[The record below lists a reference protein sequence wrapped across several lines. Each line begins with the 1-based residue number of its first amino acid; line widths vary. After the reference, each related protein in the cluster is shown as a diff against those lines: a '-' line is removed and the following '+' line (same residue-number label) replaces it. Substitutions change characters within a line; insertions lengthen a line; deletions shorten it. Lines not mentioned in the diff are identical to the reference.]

1 MFNPAKPKAVER
13 TLVLL
18 ISIMASVVLSFVLW
32 SPQLAY
38 ADGADDSGGQGYVA
52 SGGAGAD
59 EGNDNGTGNDVGNGN
74 DNGVG
79 NDVGN
84 DNGTDNGNDNSSDTG
99 NDNGS
104 GTGNDNGN
112 DNGSGTGNDNGNDNG
127 SGTGNDNGNG
137 SGAGNG
143 NGNGSGTGNGSGN
156 GSGDGSGTG
165 STTPAAN
172 AATTQVPSGSCYIEE
187 YGDGVLYNNSNT
199 DNAIQLAVNAA
210 LEKAN
215 NKARYQKGSIT
226 IVVKDGTYEGT
237 VLIEPKVVKKNEDG
251 TTSSNAFQ
259 PAVGVKNFTII
270 IRAAG
275 VLNATGDALAQ
286 GDVGA
291 NVTASF
297 TIKEL
302 ATEISGL
309 FFSGGAKNDIDAKL
323 TFAADSSTKINVT
336 DARSF
341 TFNGTSGNDGAAITL
356 TDVGISKINLG
367 AGDDTVTVTYA
378 QSKSEN
384 AIGHE
389 GALTGGAGDDT
400 INIVIQTT
408 KGSGSE
414 FEIFGGDGNDAISA
428 KAGKGSDPV
437 QCSVK
442 IAGGAGDDVITLDT
456 SLQGV
461 ANNTDDFKVDGGE
474 GADRVHLTGSIYSDK
489 DKNEYGISGNENR
502 LELEPAKPTKDENTN
517 ALIHNALV
525 LNFAN
530 IEAYTDDLKGK
541 KTQKV
546 ELGKNGNASGTI
558 VYNKAL
564 ESFTDYE
571 VSTSGN
577 RVVAIVVTDNSNPF
591 LSSLRLEVEDI
602 YYIYAPQLN
611 VIDEETKIHVGRY
624 FYDESN
630 VPDAYA
636 DMEDGVD
643 KANAAEATTQTSAL
657 KKAADAGVPAAKR
670 QALGIYAKNVILR
683 GFDDDTNFV
692 IPIPVSAVAEGQD
705 DLNLDLSCFNFV
717 CNGNVTIDEEAVIDA
732 SEFVSLEAKSE
743 QVHGMLPIPQINF
756 VTVKVGNAGIDVN
769 GTIKAGAGIA
779 MITNGTIN
787 ITCDASAIPLSVAVT
802 TAVMD
807 NHITLSGA
815 IIQTAGSLIAR
826 AMTSIYEYAA
836 STTGLVPASLAINVA
851 VSYTDIEIKDST
863 INVGGMVAAQATS
876 SLTQSGQSS
885 LPKKGTSN
893 YESGGFFAINVA
905 VHEAN
910 AIISGDTDITAGG
923 DVRAKAVAMEKSTA
937 KAVSGKPQASTTV
950 DANTKIKN
958 FTVAEITK
966 LAPAIIE
973 AVKGSMKKTDANG
986 NKIEGGFNT
995 AKDSVNKE
1003 ESGEGSGGSGE
1014 GSGSGSNENSN
1025 KSVNKVFDTATSS
1038 SKGSDSNENSSSG
1051 SGEGSGTGSGT
1062 GEGSGTGTG
1071 DNPTGEATTEATGST
1086 VHAVGSAAIT
1096 VIINSA
1102 DAHIDTTGTIRSG
1115 ANVVLDSSATTI
1127 AVTLA
1132 DATTLTKT
1140 SSATE
1145 KKNPTTVDQAQ
1156 LTTTVD
1162 KADID
1167 KLNDRNYL
1175 SIEIDGGEYT
1185 PKKTTVEILPEGD
1198 WHFVNSGGTVSR
1210 GNDASWILSGGTTT
1224 IDGVTVDMTSMSGG
1238 SITWKGGSGD
1248 VIRIMN
1254 AGKTTTSDGKTT
1266 TDYTGGTVTITGGT
1280 MVLEEGRIKLIN
1292 ATVTLD
1298 GGTIYLKNNY
1308 GTTVVNEEGNPEHAV
1323 TGTFTIQKVVGG
1335 DLKITGFSGRVERY
1349 GGDKYDNAG
1358 TFRSITVACDNVGQ
1372 ISRDSGEESTTGTA
1386 EITKPGGQVKTTEMG
1401 HPINIDKDLM
1411 VDVTAGANFDSG
1423 KFEMTET
1430 KDTAGND
1437 VKTTFLAATTGE
1449 GGEAEAGSTITL
1461 TGNLINLSSE
1471 DPITIIE
1478 AATYHVM
1485 NGVKSTGANGQD
1497 FESYQSAE
1505 GKKMSVYIDGTFSFR
1520 FNGSYIGA
1528 LAFDNVKFERKG
1540 EFQTGSFVL
1549 KNAETNFQKVLFN
1562 VKNGRIL
1569 VDGDDVKL
1577 ERNGDKVIVT
1587 GGKITIVLG
1596 ELSLSC
1602 DGEGSKISIRRGQIE
1617 QVSRPAKQETTALGA
1632 ALSVVVID
1640 HDSKAYVSDR
1650 STVNAAGLKINA
1662 STPLASSDAQ
1672 AHAGFSNADNSIA
1685 GAIAIQVNG
1694 IDTRAYVEDGAN
1706 VTLSG
1711 GPLSV
1716 TASAKTNT
1724 KTVADCSSK
1733 AKAGGDGVGV
1743 GAGLAIDVTG
1753 IDTIA
1758 RIPDGVLVVATTAPT
1773 TEPTLESINIAA
1785 SQSGTQTVTGKAGSA
1800 GGTSVTPALSLGV
1813 TSSTVEAY
1821 LGSGNPIT
1829 VMGNAAIKADNS
1841 MVRTYTG
1848 DAQAA
1853 GSGVGFGGVFGI
1865 IVANDRTTS
1874 RLNRSIKSKN
1884 LSVTA
1889 KGVQQTTNTA
1899 KAGAVGSGGSKSN
1912 QSGASS
1918 SSSSGGGSSGDSSS
1932 GDSSEGDSS
1941 KSESDS
1947 DAQADKA
1954 IAAGSSLGQLTGST
1968 GLAGNSITEKTSNRQ
1983 TAQTSE
1989 GSVSIAAAFGLTIAF
2004 NEVIAEICNGLAIET
2019 VENLQ
2024 VIAYSDTDSKVFA
2037 NASATKS
2044 AIGIGA
2050 AVALNI
2056 VEHDTTALI
2065 GDTTVKAGGDATV
2078 LAAQIDGAK
2087 AASAMDVDITEKLKS
2102 YVNDMIEKVE
2112 NVASMFEN
2120 GQAVSIDGLSGILK
2134 VFYNQITSKINDKWE
2149 NRGDLVEA
2157 QKEPVARAVLSQ
2169 VFSMLGTRLGIPN
2182 PLPAP
2187 DLEAEMQKIATDI
2200 ANDVFGDLFSF
2211 NTLWNLL
2218 PDFVT
2223 DLFPGGV
2230 VNTNKAVNQIYD
2242 FLRSIFDT
2250 GTVSASTF
2258 TTWSVAG
2265 AGASDVGV
2273 AGNVSI
2279 AVVNGDTTAKVKD
2292 HTGTVR
2298 DDDIQVGGI
2307 MTVAAQSAETFD
2319 TVATAAVTDDG
2330 SVPDKNADA
2339 AGKADSQTTTTK
2351 NVNGETTTTTSS
2363 SSSTSTPSTTPSNA
2377 DGKKSVGVGAS
2388 FAMVYTDLNTI
2399 ATIGTKRTIKTGG
2412 FDLHASANNKVE
2424 TFSVAGTDPLE
2435 EKDAEPKDIAIDASV
2450 ALNIVDATVKAIFEQ
2465 GSTITSTG
2473 ANVMKG
2479 EGEDAHLVF
2488 TVDPV
2493 SVNGDSYG
2501 VAVYT
2506 KTKGTT
2512 LAKASG
2518 FACGDSTAVGA
2529 AVAVNIPMSDTV
2541 ANFKGSGKAA
2551 GKVLVDATLHTED
2564 EAVGTATAMGADL
2577 QRYFKKF
2584 NDKVTSFET
2593 WLSGISDGT
2602 TKFSDP
2608 NKKPGDNKT
2617 NDKINEKLDANASK
2631 TPVKTDNNNNNASSG
2646 SGSGSSSSSGGNA
2659 NDNEKPK
2666 ADPGA
2671 SLSSNVTKTQDVKT
2685 QEKAP
2690 TTEGTNAVADNTP
2703 KTENPETVATGDQ
2716 GSKSV
2721 QVAAAI
2727 AVNITKHMASAL
2739 LDGLFIAGGFNVLAT
2754 NNANYRSYAT
2764 GAAATGGPSTATIGA
2779 AVAVGVNNNKTH
2791 ATINGTAKA
2800 LDATAAD
2807 SNWKDQA
2814 KTAGD
2819 VNVKATYTQNMDG
2832 LYAGL
2837 LGAQTIAGSASGA
2850 GSTATVA
2857 GAISVLVS
2865 NSETLATITENSM
2878 VTGGDITVKAYD
2890 KSKLALR
2897 AGALSASG
2905 GSTVGVGAS
2914 FALIYGNNI
2923 VRAIVGDGV
2932 TILGDDLTVNSEKAI
2947 VTFSDY
2953 AIGKDWSYLLEL
2965 KPAVKKGAEPN
2976 ESITQAHDQAIITVQ
2991 PVTTGNTTKYNVD
3004 INIDTDTIL
3013 GAIDLLNF
3021 LSSTNYYAESIAGAV
3036 SKPGGGSEVSVAG
3049 SFAFVFANNTIEA
3062 LVGDGCTINLAG
3074 DADIQ
3079 AACGTNTRMIAGSF
3093 SVSDAAVGAGA
3104 SVAVYVDEGT
3114 TTGAIGT
3121 ASGVGNP
3128 TKITADGGVSV
3139 AAHGSQPDPTWGAVY
3154 DELGNLVSVPSVD
3167 EVPYESSNVLVIAV
3181 APAVT
3186 TKGNVGVGA
3195 VVPVIIT
3202 DNAYEAKVADKVEII
3217 AAGDVIVYAQDDA
3230 KLLPIS
3236 FSVGYA
3242 NDVAVGATVQVL
3254 VEKTKT
3260 VASIGKNAV
3269 VVSNNGSVRVAANS
3283 EEFLVTVLAAASVA
3297 PNSTAVAGVINVI
3310 ISRSDTEALVGE
3322 NAVITAAK
3330 DVSVSA
3336 ESETFM
3342 VSVSASAS
3350 VSGSAAVGAVVNVF
3364 VFDRD
3369 VLAQVGKGAKIT
3381 AKNGDVIVL
3390 AKAKDYSVIVAV
3402 GGAGSG
3408 DAAVAGTI
3416 PVIVS
3421 TNRVAAI
3428 IGTFENKGTD
3438 SEKLVANGKNAA
3450 DKGFIKAVKGSVG
3463 IIADYDTKM
3472 YVAAGAI
3479 SASGTAAVGATVLT
3493 TVVDNDVLA
3502 LVGHDAIV
3510 TAGGGGGGISA
3521 PNRTDRRKGITVS
3534 ATANETYL
3542 ALAVSGAAGGS
3553 AAVAGVVNTGVYS
3566 NRVHAI
3572 IYGGGRID
3580 ANSDDA
3586 EGDLS
3591 TFASSDSNIYMIA
3604 GSLDGAGTVGVG
3616 ATVIVLTYDK
3626 DIVASVN
3633 ADETGVVNARNVEV
3647 KAGDV
3652 QKDNK
3657 GNITKPADRLYL
3669 FSVSI
3674 SGAGTTAVGA
3684 GATVL
3689 YFDNTV
3695 LAELGGTVNASG
3707 TVTVN
3712 AENDSH
3718 LINAAGAVAGSGTA
3732 SVTGVVAVTYF
3743 RTSTIARIIAG
3754 STVNAGGAASV
3765 TAISHE
3771 RIDSDVVGITGSGS
3785 AAISGTIAVVVTG
3798 VTVKA
3803 YVGTEETA
3811 SATTTTVNAASLT
3824 VTADDDYVLLGIAG
3838 TAAVSGGAGI
3848 GITAIVSVSNN
3859 TIEAY
3864 LGKNTNV
3871 TCSGDVTVKATG
3883 LRDVQMYLATV
3894 AGGTAGVGVTV
3905 LVSVV
3910 GGGLDQDSADA
3921 INKEDSILICGKE
3934 EGKKYDGVRHKH
3946 TSDCYSTGKYHYF
3959 RADEFWGGVSTS
3971 LFGDSDNDDNIG
3983 SDTPAGSAISSKLE
3997 STDFGSLFQGDGTS
4011 NTAPASNSTFQPNV
4025 EYVPT
4030 VSISANPKKD
4040 NLYELVDGEYV
4051 FTDDI
4056 IASSSK
4062 TYYMACP
4069 TEDSVVKVEKPS
4081 DLEIQNYFE
4090 KTDGHFVLTKDKK
4103 VKSNKTYYMLN
4114 SSMGNGISAAN
4125 NVGKTAEATT
4135 ATTAD
4140 VPVITGEDAARA
4152 FVATGSTVTAHDI
4165 TVNAKSS
4172 LLLDLMAFTASGGTV
4187 AVSTTVAVG
4196 ITHANAVAYTESGS
4210 TLTATGDVEVT
4221 SWTGSTT
4228 VNAPA
4233 GSDEAKRNA
4242 AFEDQ
4247 VDKGSDQDDLGNI
4260 ENVFSGRSVRV
4271 VGAAGAAGMVGVSPC
4286 VAVLIL
4292 DSNSYAYIA
4301 GNVTKAAN
4309 VTVEAETHFPVAAT
4323 ATFGLAAGAV
4333 AVSASAAV
4341 IMSNGIVYSGIVG
4354 AATVQHVSGKVSV
4367 LSDTTFDAT
4376 TFAASLAA
4384 GAIAVN
4390 GAVAVSVDHMTIN
4403 TFVGQATTL
4412 NDIGEL
4418 VVKASTGDTGIT
4430 SHATIIG
4437 GSAGAI
4443 AVKVGVAVATI
4454 RPTILTYVGT
4464 TPLVDG
4470 RVKSATAGAAG
4481 TNVQSE
4487 VKKLTITNDIKTK
4500 GQALTLGITA
4510 GAISVGTNVLVVSN
4524 DTCARAGIFS
4534 KNIKV
4539 AGGTTIDANFS
4550 ATADTKLLA
4559 IDAGGIA
4566 VGVNVFISN
4575 LTADNRAVVDTTGS
4589 TVETGSLSVYAGR
4602 KTNPNTTVANAD
4614 GLASVNAVIAIS
4626 VNVAKANNATV
4637 NNAEV
4642 IGTGKLDVKR
4652 GTLNVEANGRAT
4664 ADAQMKSGVVEVSGV
4679 KIVSNVVYADLD
4691 AVQEA
4696 RLENAAITTGGGS
4709 VNIVSNFNLETGS
4722 GSNTVQYGATAF
4734 VGPNGANC
4742 DKDGKPVNSK
4752 GKSVSVE
4759 LVGVK
4764 VSVAR
4769 ANMNATVRAI
4779 ADGVTLNTAPDT
4791 GARGAVNVKVDAR
4804 SHATA
4809 DAILPTVSIA
4819 LVNVGVLDIRSEAL
4833 GTFEAI
4839 LGVFGENKVG
4849 VTNVTCDYKSD
4860 SYAGNGP
4867 VGGLS
4872 ASIIDVSVNA
4882 ARSKTGTIAN
4892 AGLTGTG
4899 TLDVAG
4905 TINVKTTGDSVAKV
4919 EGRTYNVSIS
4929 GIKVLTN
4936 DVEANQS
4943 VEQSAYSTF
4952 AGKLEAPQSALSI
4965 SSLLGTASNPIAAD
4979 ATVGSSAGASI
4990 SLYADITVNKAKT
5003 NSTSTNKAYI
5013 EGAGRESTEYN
5024 VGTASISATTYSKSS
5039 ATAKTCLAI
5048 SLYATIGDLDAR
5060 ANSSD
5065 SVTASVS
5072 NLALDSASDVNVTG
5086 YGKSDVYATA
5096 VTKGSVG
5103 GTSVEEIA
5111 AHTQMG
5117 SDKHKQ
5123 SVKAKIGENTD
5134 INAKRNVKVEAK
5146 NFGMTEGAIDGG
5158 KSVGITS
5165 EVDLEFSSNA
5175 NFDTNATVGEN
5186 ATVNAD
5192 GNISILAESK
5202 PEAASDASASSISL
5216 TVSTDKTH
5224 SEATTVMNVGTSIG
5238 SGAKLAAKGAV
5249 IIIARG
5255 NVRQETIS
5263 DADAKGIFGGDGA
5276 IEAYSNLDRTVTT
5289 TIGDGATIAANH
5301 GNVDVKAVAGDE
5313 DHITNESYVESGAF
5327 VGISAVMTHANIN
5340 STATTTVG
5348 KGVTIEDTFGYVNII
5363 SDSSMRYFYN
5373 TASCDARG
5381 VGAHPDAETDTFV
5394 TIKSN
5399 VNVGASGDKTFI
5411 TGRYVTIDSLNST
5424 MKVIDRTYAYGAAAG
5439 AKVRAYTDLLA
5450 HVDNKTAVNNAVIR
5464 GYDSVAVRSTS
5475 APKIDN
5481 VGRKSDGKNV
5491 YATSYTAIYAAGKAN
5506 SYAYMN
5512 KDVATFTTLVE
5523 MGGTTILGADIDVVS
5538 SNNLKYG
5545 PDPDGYKSSHLAS
5558 LSKHSS
5564 TPIAKNVTATVTLNA
5579 GNAYYVGDAAAGI
5592 VIDIDGTESKPQVSA
5607 VGLRGETPIWSIVDN
5622 TVHIGKISNP
5632 LKGTIDVSSE
5642 LKGKKTK
5649 VGVDARNVYDQNM
5662 IPYVL
5667 ILNHTSLDVS
5677 LGAITVE
5684 NANYLSPSVNGASVK
5699 NTNKTSVKGGIDEH
5713 GATTNDPV
5721 RPEVVVIN
5729 YGTGNVTTT
5738 GLIANQTGTV
5748 SFTWT
5753 DADNNGS
5760 LFAGSDP
5767 VTTMNMVHSVAPIWA
5782 NRFVVDGAK
5791 DIGTESVR
5799 MELYATWVG
5808 NDKPTTSV
5816 KATGDVWFGITDVI
5830 IVVGEAPSNGTARD
5844 SAVEVSNIEGKNTDL
5859 VVNVA
5864 MTIYRSADSPIISM
5878 PTPGTLE
5885 YTSDKIANL
5894 ASDTCINAD
5903 ALDAYLVGE
5912 TESEKTFL
5920 LPNGTVIHTDLD
5932 GVVTRIIEGGIDVTF
5947 DDYVITATV
5956 DGDLIAT
5963 LGKGVAIN
5971 LSTGVITIDE
5981 DASLDMLLSS
5991 LDGNWL
5997 KAIVEKDG
6005 TEIVVYDSS
6014 KPVTIT
6020 DGESGNPMTV
6030 PKAISLKAVKLTE
6043 LNGITYY
6050 QLTGSGASLDFASY
6064 TIDAA
6069 FGNSNSNSITAVLA
6083 TGSTDKLLQWITSWD
6098 QSDKDSKLP
6107 VWQIVGIV
6115 NKLLTDE
6122 DFYGTV
6128 SEEDIDTDDDLVSWL
6143 PSWSNFNDWLIG
6155 KLKNPD
6161 YATVVAELDALA
6173 GEGENAL
6180 STKLADANFKDGL
6193 VWQWILDHAESEPE
6207 SAGSED
6213 GQSGEA
6219 LSGEAQGGE
6228 VLNGEAQ
6235 GGVSRIAKTPEYFL
6249 EALFTIEDYKTVIA
6263 QIGTPGS
6270 AISGEGSQYISDE
6283 ERQQVIDQILASTI
6297 LGEWLF
6303 DKLSEDTYA
6312 DVLAQLDDAYGDVIS
6327 NYLKADMTQDDCVK
6341 LVNWILA
6348 NGKFDD
6354 DGLKNLVLALVVK
6367 SDYDEKSEL
6376 VECLPAWSGFGEW
6389 LLAKLNGAE
6398 PDVLD
6403 EIDALADDA
6412 SDKLSAKLADE
6423 GFTGDQAWQW
6433 IQDHVRREHSADYYL
6448 ALLVTDEDYAYGK
6461 DAKADKLLSNGVT
6474 TTFVEWLAERL
6485 LLEGNEELL
6494 ANADDDYVYDAS
6506 ELLAHGTADELANWF
6521 EQNVP
6526 DIKKISIVSA
6536 LLDKKDLTFIIYPKI
6551 GIAADGTS
6559 ITDFTILSEWLY
6571 ERLTSG
6577 LPAASEVID
6586 ELKGLTNA
6594 EFTGCVYLLSYDKNS
6609 KTVGAWQVA
6618 EAAKTSTGVA
6628 KDYLDINWGGDLKV
6642 SLNDGLVFSEIWGG
6656 DKFIGF
6662 LLKQGPSEP
6671 KDENGYDR
6679 FGMNVD
6685 AVKGILATP
6694 DSIEVDD
6701 FLGTGT
6707 TVYLTPTYARNGVR
6721 ITNTSIKENV
6731 ITGISEFKMMATATI
6746 GTLDLSTLWTL
6757 TAISKTA
6764 EGYYYIDWAK
6774 AQQSDEYKY
6783 SADVRSFYEKLR
6795 NVIWTQS
6802 VESTFTSMTVKG
6814 MCGNKDPKTY
6824 THEYSNDYVTSADL
6838 YDDED
6843 CLRFAYLVGKK
6854 KDKPSLFRYVIL
6866 HPYEHWV
6873 KLSYIN
6879 LMPADVILEQ
6889 NYNYTEVAA
6898 NAEFDPSVT
6907 GVQTCA
6913 LPILRDP
6920 ASVRALG
6927 EAELHQPHACRCHSR
6942 AELQLH

>member
-1 MFNPAKPKAVER
+1 
-13 TLVLL
+13 
-18 ISIMASVVLSFVLW
+18 
-32 SPQLAY
+32 
-38 ADGADDSGGQGYVA
+38 
-52 SGGAGAD
+52 
-59 EGNDNGTGNDVGNGN
+59 
-74 DNGVG
+74 
-79 NDVGN
+79 
-84 DNGTDNGNDNSSDTG
+84 
-99 NDNGS
+99 
-104 GTGNDNGN
+104 
-112 DNGSGTGNDNGNDNG
+112 
-127 SGTGNDNGNG
+127 
-137 SGAGNG
+137 
-143 NGNGSGTGNGSGN
+143 
-156 GSGDGSGTG
+156 
-165 STTPAAN
+165 
-172 AATTQVPSGSCYIEE
+172 
-187 YGDGVLYNNSNT
+187 
-199 DNAIQLAVNAA
+199 
-210 LEKAN
+210 
-215 NKARYQKGSIT
+215 
-226 IVVKDGTYEGT
+226 
-237 VLIEPKVVKKNEDG
+237 
-251 TTSSNAFQ
+251 
-259 PAVGVKNFTII
+259 
-270 IRAAG
+270 
-275 VLNATGDALAQ
+275 
-286 GDVGA
+286 
-291 NVTASF
+291 
-297 TIKEL
+297 
-302 ATEISGL
+302 
-309 FFSGGAKNDIDAKL
+309 
-323 TFAADSSTKINVT
+323 
-336 DARSF
+336 
-341 TFNGTSGNDGAAITL
+341 
-356 TDVGISKINLG
+356 
-367 AGDDTVTVTYA
+367 
-378 QSKSEN
+378 
-384 AIGHE
+384 
-389 GALTGGAGDDT
+389 
-400 INIVIQTT
+400 
-408 KGSGSE
+408 
-414 FEIFGGDGNDAISA
+414 
-428 KAGKGSDPV
+428 
-437 QCSVK
+437 
-442 IAGGAGDDVITLDT
+442 
-456 SLQGV
+456 
-461 ANNTDDFKVDGGE
+461 
-474 GADRVHLTGSIYSDK
+474 
-489 DKNEYGISGNENR
+489 
-502 LELEPAKPTKDENTN
+502 
-517 ALIHNALV
+517 
-525 LNFAN
+525 
-530 IEAYTDDLKGK
+530 
-541 KTQKV
+541 
-546 ELGKNGNASGTI
+546 
-558 VYNKAL
+558 
-564 ESFTDYE
+564 
-571 VSTSGN
+571 
-577 RVVAIVVTDNSNPF
+577 
-591 LSSLRLEVEDI
+591 
-602 YYIYAPQLN
+602 
-611 VIDEETKIHVGRY
+611 
-624 FYDESN
+624 
-630 VPDAYA
+630 
-636 DMEDGVD
+636 
-643 KANAAEATTQTSAL
+643 
-657 KKAADAGVPAAKR
+657 
-670 QALGIYAKNVILR
+670 
-683 GFDDDTNFV
+683 
-692 IPIPVSAVAEGQD
+692 
-705 DLNLDLSCFNFV
+705 
-717 CNGNVTIDEEAVIDA
+717 
-732 SEFVSLEAKSE
+732 
-743 QVHGMLPIPQINF
+743 
-756 VTVKVGNAGIDVN
+756 
-769 GTIKAGAGIA
+769 
-779 MITNGTIN
+779 
-787 ITCDASAIPLSVAVT
+787 
-802 TAVMD
+802 
-807 NHITLSGA
+807 
-815 IIQTAGSLIAR
+815 
-826 AMTSIYEYAA
+826 
-836 STTGLVPASLAINVA
+836 
-851 VSYTDIEIKDST
+851 
-863 INVGGMVAAQATS
+863 
-876 SLTQSGQSS
+876 
-885 LPKKGTSN
+885 
-893 YESGGFFAINVA
+893 
-905 VHEAN
+905 
-910 AIISGDTDITAGG
+910 
-923 DVRAKAVAMEKSTA
+923 
-937 KAVSGKPQASTTV
+937 
-950 DANTKIKN
+950 
-958 FTVAEITK
+958 
-966 LAPAIIE
+966 
-973 AVKGSMKKTDANG
+973 
-986 NKIEGGFNT
+986 
-995 AKDSVNKE
+995 
-1003 ESGEGSGGSGE
+1003 
-1014 GSGSGSNENSN
+1014 
-1025 KSVNKVFDTATSS
+1025 
-1038 SKGSDSNENSSSG
+1038 
-1051 SGEGSGTGSGT
+1051 
-1062 GEGSGTGTG
+1062 
-1071 DNPTGEATTEATGST
+1071 
-1086 VHAVGSAAIT
+1086 
-1096 VIINSA
+1096 
-1102 DAHIDTTGTIRSG
+1102 
-1115 ANVVLDSSATTI
+1115 
-1127 AVTLA
+1127 
-1132 DATTLTKT
+1132 
-1140 SSATE
+1140 
-1145 KKNPTTVDQAQ
+1145 
-1156 LTTTVD
+1156 
-1162 KADID
+1162 
-1167 KLNDRNYL
+1167 
-1175 SIEIDGGEYT
+1175 
-1185 PKKTTVEILPEGD
+1185 
-1198 WHFVNSGGTVSR
+1198 
-1210 GNDASWILSGGTTT
+1210 
-1224 IDGVTVDMTSMSGG
+1224 
-1238 SITWKGGSGD
+1238 
-1248 VIRIMN
+1248 
-1254 AGKTTTSDGKTT
+1254 
-1266 TDYTGGTVTITGGT
+1266 
-1280 MVLEEGRIKLIN
+1280 
-1292 ATVTLD
+1292 
-1298 GGTIYLKNNY
+1298 
-1308 GTTVVNEEGNPEHAV
+1308 
-1323 TGTFTIQKVVGG
+1323 
-1335 DLKITGFSGRVERY
+1335 
-1349 GGDKYDNAG
+1349 
-1358 TFRSITVACDNVGQ
+1358 
-1372 ISRDSGEESTTGTA
+1372 
-1386 EITKPGGQVKTTEMG
+1386 
-1401 HPINIDKDLM
+1401 
-1411 VDVTAGANFDSG
+1411 
-1423 KFEMTET
+1423 
-1430 KDTAGND
+1430 
-1437 VKTTFLAATTGE
+1437 
-1449 GGEAEAGSTITL
+1449 
-1461 TGNLINLSSE
+1461 
-1471 DPITIIE
+1471 
-1478 AATYHVM
+1478 
-1485 NGVKSTGANGQD
+1485 
-1497 FESYQSAE
+1497 
-1505 GKKMSVYIDGTFSFR
+1505 
-1520 FNGSYIGA
+1520 
-1528 LAFDNVKFERKG
+1528 
-1540 EFQTGSFVL
+1540 
-1549 KNAETNFQKVLFN
+1549 
-1562 VKNGRIL
+1562 
-1569 VDGDDVKL
+1569 
-1577 ERNGDKVIVT
+1577 
-1587 GGKITIVLG
+1587 
-1596 ELSLSC
+1596 
-1602 DGEGSKISIRRGQIE
+1602 
-1617 QVSRPAKQETTALGA
+1617 
-1632 ALSVVVID
+1632 
-1640 HDSKAYVSDR
+1640 
-1650 STVNAAGLKINA
+1650 
-1662 STPLASSDAQ
+1662 
-1672 AHAGFSNADNSIA
+1672 
-1685 GAIAIQVNG
+1685 
-1694 IDTRAYVEDGAN
+1694 
-1706 VTLSG
+1706 
-1711 GPLSV
+1711 
-1716 TASAKTNT
+1716 
-1724 KTVADCSSK
+1724 
-1733 AKAGGDGVGV
+1733 
-1743 GAGLAIDVTG
+1743 
-1753 IDTIA
+1753 
-1758 RIPDGVLVVATTAPT
+1758 
-1773 TEPTLESINIAA
+1773 
-1785 SQSGTQTVTGKAGSA
+1785 
-1800 GGTSVTPALSLGV
+1800 
-1813 TSSTVEAY
+1813 
-1821 LGSGNPIT
+1821 
-1829 VMGNAAIKADNS
+1829 
-1841 MVRTYTG
+1841 
-1848 DAQAA
+1848 
-1853 GSGVGFGGVFGI
+1853 
-1865 IVANDRTTS
+1865 
-1874 RLNRSIKSKN
+1874 
-1884 LSVTA
+1884 
-1889 KGVQQTTNTA
+1889 
-1899 KAGAVGSGGSKSN
+1899 
-1912 QSGASS
+1912 
-1918 SSSSGGGSSGDSSS
+1918 
-1932 GDSSEGDSS
+1932 
-1941 KSESDS
+1941 
-1947 DAQADKA
+1947 
-1954 IAAGSSLGQLTGST
+1954 
-1968 GLAGNSITEKTSNRQ
+1968 
-1983 TAQTSE
+1983 
-1989 GSVSIAAAFGLTIAF
+1989 
-2004 NEVIAEICNGLAIET
+2004 
-2019 VENLQ
+2019 
-2024 VIAYSDTDSKVFA
+2024 
-2037 NASATKS
+2037 
-2044 AIGIGA
+2044 
-2050 AVALNI
+2050 
-2056 VEHDTTALI
+2056 
-2065 GDTTVKAGGDATV
+2065 
-2078 LAAQIDGAK
+2078 
-2087 AASAMDVDITEKLKS
+2087 
-2102 YVNDMIEKVE
+2102 
-2112 NVASMFEN
+2112 
-2120 GQAVSIDGLSGILK
+2120 
-2134 VFYNQITSKINDKWE
+2134 
-2149 NRGDLVEA
+2149 
-2157 QKEPVARAVLSQ
+2157 
-2169 VFSMLGTRLGIPN
+2169 
-2182 PLPAP
+2182 
-2187 DLEAEMQKIATDI
+2187 
-2200 ANDVFGDLFSF
+2200 
-2211 NTLWNLL
+2211 
-2218 PDFVT
+2218 
-2223 DLFPGGV
+2223 
-2230 VNTNKAVNQIYD
+2230 
-2242 FLRSIFDT
+2242 
-2250 GTVSASTF
+2250 
-2258 TTWSVAG
+2258 
-2265 AGASDVGV
+2265 
-2273 AGNVSI
+2273 
-2279 AVVNGDTTAKVKD
+2279 
-2292 HTGTVR
+2292 
-2298 DDDIQVGGI
+2298 
-2307 MTVAAQSAETFD
+2307 
-2319 TVATAAVTDDG
+2319 
-2330 SVPDKNADA
+2330 
-2339 AGKADSQTTTTK
+2339 
-2351 NVNGETTTTTSS
+2351 
-2363 SSSTSTPSTTPSNA
+2363 
-2377 DGKKSVGVGAS
+2377 
-2388 FAMVYTDLNTI
+2388 
-2399 ATIGTKRTIKTGG
+2399 
-2412 FDLHASANNKVE
+2412 
-2424 TFSVAGTDPLE
+2424 
-2435 EKDAEPKDIAIDASV
+2435 
-2450 ALNIVDATVKAIFEQ
+2450 
-2465 GSTITSTG
+2465 
-2473 ANVMKG
+2473 
-2479 EGEDAHLVF
+2479 
-2488 TVDPV
+2488 
-2493 SVNGDSYG
+2493 
-2501 VAVYT
+2501 
-2506 KTKGTT
+2506 
-2512 LAKASG
+2512 
-2518 FACGDSTAVGA
+2518 
-2529 AVAVNIPMSDTV
+2529 
-2541 ANFKGSGKAA
+2541 
-2551 GKVLVDATLHTED
+2551 
-2564 EAVGTATAMGADL
+2564 
-2577 QRYFKKF
+2577 
-2584 NDKVTSFET
+2584 
-2593 WLSGISDGT
+2593 
-2602 TKFSDP
+2602 
-2608 NKKPGDNKT
+2608 
-2617 NDKINEKLDANASK
+2617 
-2631 TPVKTDNNNNNASSG
+2631 
-2646 SGSGSSSSSGGNA
+2646 
-2659 NDNEKPK
+2659 
-2666 ADPGA
+2666 
-2671 SLSSNVTKTQDVKT
+2671 
-2685 QEKAP
+2685 
-2690 TTEGTNAVADNTP
+2690 
-2703 KTENPETVATGDQ
+2703 
-2716 GSKSV
+2716 
-2721 QVAAAI
+2721 
-2727 AVNITKHMASAL
+2727 
-2739 LDGLFIAGGFNVLAT
+2739 
-2754 NNANYRSYAT
+2754 
-2764 GAAATGGPSTATIGA
+2764 
-2779 AVAVGVNNNKTH
+2779 
-2791 ATINGTAKA
+2791 
-2800 LDATAAD
+2800 
-2807 SNWKDQA
+2807 
-2814 KTAGD
+2814 
-2819 VNVKATYTQNMDG
+2819 
-2832 LYAGL
+2832 
-2837 LGAQTIAGSASGA
+2837 
-2850 GSTATVA
+2850 
-2857 GAISVLVS
+2857 
-2865 NSETLATITENSM
+2865 
-2878 VTGGDITVKAYD
+2878 
-2890 KSKLALR
+2890 
-2897 AGALSASG
+2897 
-2905 GSTVGVGAS
+2905 
-2914 FALIYGNNI
+2914 
-2923 VRAIVGDGV
+2923 
-2932 TILGDDLTVNSEKAI
+2932 
-2947 VTFSDY
+2947 
-2953 AIGKDWSYLLEL
+2953 
-2965 KPAVKKGAEPN
+2965 
-2976 ESITQAHDQAIITVQ
+2976 
-2991 PVTTGNTTKYNVD
+2991 
-3004 INIDTDTIL
+3004 
-3013 GAIDLLNF
+3013 
-3021 LSSTNYYAESIAGAV
+3021 
-3036 SKPGGGSEVSVAG
+3036 
-3049 SFAFVFANNTIEA
+3049 
-3062 LVGDGCTINLAG
+3062 
-3074 DADIQ
+3074 
-3079 AACGTNTRMIAGSF
+3079 
-3093 SVSDAAVGAGA
+3093 
-3104 SVAVYVDEGT
+3104 
-3114 TTGAIGT
+3114 
-3121 ASGVGNP
+3121 
-3128 TKITADGGVSV
+3128 
-3139 AAHGSQPDPTWGAVY
+3139 
-3154 DELGNLVSVPSVD
+3154 
-3167 EVPYESSNVLVIAV
+3167 
-3181 APAVT
+3181 
-3186 TKGNVGVGA
+3186 
-3195 VVPVIIT
+3195 
-3202 DNAYEAKVADKVEII
+3202 
-3217 AAGDVIVYAQDDA
+3217 
-3230 KLLPIS
+3230 
-3236 FSVGYA
+3236 
-3242 NDVAVGATVQVL
+3242 
-3254 VEKTKT
+3254 
-3260 VASIGKNAV
+3260 
-3269 VVSNNGSVRVAANS
+3269 
-3283 EEFLVTVLAAASVA
+3283 
-3297 PNSTAVAGVINVI
+3297 
-3310 ISRSDTEALVGE
+3310 
-3322 NAVITAAK
+3322 
-3330 DVSVSA
+3330 
-3336 ESETFM
+3336 
-3342 VSVSASAS
+3342 
-3350 VSGSAAVGAVVNVF
+3350 
-3364 VFDRD
+3364 
-3369 VLAQVGKGAKIT
+3369 
-3381 AKNGDVIVL
+3381 
-3390 AKAKDYSVIVAV
+3390 
-3402 GGAGSG
+3402 
-3408 DAAVAGTI
+3408 
-3416 PVIVS
+3416 
-3421 TNRVAAI
+3421 
-3428 IGTFENKGTD
+3428 
-3438 SEKLVANGKNAA
+3438 
-3450 DKGFIKAVKGSVG
+3450 
-3463 IIADYDTKM
+3463 
-3472 YVAAGAI
+3472 
-3479 SASGTAAVGATVLT
+3479 
-3493 TVVDNDVLA
+3493 
-3502 LVGHDAIV
+3502 
-3510 TAGGGGGGISA
+3510 
-3521 PNRTDRRKGITVS
+3521 
-3534 ATANETYL
+3534 
-3542 ALAVSGAAGGS
+3542 
-3553 AAVAGVVNTGVYS
+3553 
-3566 NRVHAI
+3566 
-3572 IYGGGRID
+3572 
-3580 ANSDDA
+3580 
-3586 EGDLS
+3586 
-3591 TFASSDSNIYMIA
+3591 
-3604 GSLDGAGTVGVG
+3604 
-3616 ATVIVLTYDK
+3616 
-3626 DIVASVN
+3626 
-3633 ADETGVVNARNVEV
+3633 
-3647 KAGDV
+3647 
-3652 QKDNK
+3652 
-3657 GNITKPADRLYL
+3657 
-3669 FSVSI
+3669 
-3674 SGAGTTAVGA
+3674 
-3684 GATVL
+3684 
-3689 YFDNTV
+3689 
-3695 LAELGGTVNASG
+3695 
-3707 TVTVN
+3707 
-3712 AENDSH
+3712 
-3718 LINAAGAVAGSGTA
+3718 
-3732 SVTGVVAVTYF
+3732 
-3743 RTSTIARIIAG
+3743 
-3754 STVNAGGAASV
+3754 
-3765 TAISHE
+3765 
-3771 RIDSDVVGITGSGS
+3771 
-3785 AAISGTIAVVVTG
+3785 
-3798 VTVKA
+3798 
-3803 YVGTEETA
+3803 
-3811 SATTTTVNAASLT
+3811 
-3824 VTADDDYVLLGIAG
+3824 
-3838 TAAVSGGAGI
+3838 
-3848 GITAIVSVSNN
+3848 
-3859 TIEAY
+3859 
-3864 LGKNTNV
+3864 
-3871 TCSGDVTVKATG
+3871 
-3883 LRDVQMYLATV
+3883 
-3894 AGGTAGVGVTV
+3894 
-3905 LVSVV
+3905 
-3910 GGGLDQDSADA
+3910 
-3921 INKEDSILICGKE
+3921 
-3934 EGKKYDGVRHKH
+3934 
-3946 TSDCYSTGKYHYF
+3946 
-3959 RADEFWGGVSTS
+3959 
-3971 LFGDSDNDDNIG
+3971 
-3983 SDTPAGSAISSKLE
+3983 
-3997 STDFGSLFQGDGTS
+3997 
-4011 NTAPASNSTFQPNV
+4011 
-4025 EYVPT
+4025 
-4030 VSISANPKKD
+4030 
-4040 NLYELVDGEYV
+4040 
-4051 FTDDI
+4051 
-4056 IASSSK
+4056 
-4062 TYYMACP
+4062 
-4069 TEDSVVKVEKPS
+4069 
-4081 DLEIQNYFE
+4081 
-4090 KTDGHFVLTKDKK
+4090 
-4103 VKSNKTYYMLN
+4103 MLN

-6731 ITGISEFKMMATATI
+6731 ITGISECKMMATATI

-6907 GVQTCA
+6907 YYVQDISGSRYVKCDITEFDPGKTYYTASPANVTLSINQADNEGASASAGSIVTVLGPVDEVKATATTIPADTTWASGSSSHTGYKITEALYVANDGTYYFREPTDLEGFVQWFGDVFGAKEYTTDDEGVIEGLLKLRASKLDDTAWLKDVKTDKDLTERLFVINIALLADDYANVSMRAQAALNKLNDTANYPQWLARQIANKVTNADRAFKALKTVASISSSISPDSFLKAGDMKQAWYRPADNPQIFATADTVVTTPVANRGVQASTVTLTQGQKIYLEVLSPEVARTVDGTYYVKANGSENYASDSAAIDDQPTVSTKPIILDDGTEVNARVESYNVTYQGVRYLTINRYYDENGDFFLLEYELKDGTKADSNGNVTPSQMVKWADVQNAGSEYA
-6913 LPILRDP
+6913 LSNIVGENVKVTILDGDDGAKLVNGDPKPAIVGDHILIVTGDNVGIGTVTDWLSTAPYSGEHALVEFETLQHEENIIVGNVWLETDGSIRLPDNLQITEGSSYHHEATQDIIYTTIDVDKNGNLDLVAERNVTGITREDGVESYVNVAEGGYASLYAGNKNTFNTIIAADGAAVYVKGKAGITGNSIVGQSDADLMLSSDGDINSADHYLVVDLPEGNALNIAHVNDYYLVGVEAANSGMAQGRDENGEHGSGYDMGGLGNEGLETAIVSSDSAELAAWILAHIEGHEDDVIALLDAAAADPCSDIIATGDVDGFAEWLTRQMEQGTLDDAYIASLVDALVSDADVPPVTAEDMAEAIVADSDNFPQWLIEHLATDADAVAELNALAPEDPIDSIVASGDVDALAAWLKLHLGTGSGSDEGESASGDP
-6920 ASVRALG
+6920 ASGEPGEGESGEGDPTSGGPVSGDPTSGDPTSGDPTEGGPGEDDPTEDEQVQVSLIALDDIKFIVAAMVADEVVESNEIARAAYIESVLADSENLAAWLVSHLANSSDAVAALDEAAAEQVDSAIAARDSEVFANWIDIQKGQNEKGQSRVDDALFATIVAQLLTSEDLDALERAAWESATYPETESSRIDDLRGLSVSVGESTGSSYVENLG
-6927 EAELHQPHACRCHSR
+6927 DIAITQHVGTMTVGNVTSQFGDVALINEDGDIIGSADETVNVQGNDIELDAAGSVDSLVIETGAVDLTAVGTIENVISGATPAVAYDSTAGAFITSWNVDYEQIANYNEGETGSLAFKSGGTVDITEKTDNLGVDTVEASGTVELAADSFSDARADGKTEPNITAEGVTLTAAAGDIGSADKPIEIDTNGEGGAVDNTVNAVATGDVNLTETSGDMLVGAIVADGDVNLVVKDGDLVDADADDLVSKLAELLEEARIAQEQSESAAESARLREETLQQLLEAYEDAQAKAQDAQKAAEQAQIDADQATQDAKLAKDASDAAQKMALDLKDAEQALADAQKMAQDLEDAEQALADAQKMAQDLEDAEQAVENLKQQIADELFISLDEVTDEMLAERGGDVLQALADVKQAIADTLGLEADDVTDEMLAQRVEAAEQALADVKQVIADALEVGTDDVTDEMLAQRVEAAEQALADVKQQIADKLSLDVDTINDKQLDELAANALLEADR
-6942 AELQLH
+6942 AAAANAAAQEVLADALQDLADAQQAEREAKKAYEDFKDIVDAYKKTAEDKADEAAAAAAAAQNIQQKLDASEPAITTGGDLNVTADNVGTAGNALSTNVGGQLNVNGDSAGNNVGTVNVENAGDLTTGAIAANDKVSLTATGNVQVNNDDDSVADVAAAKVEIRSVGGDVGSKDNPVSVDSNGLDAYGNNVFVKGFPDLNVDSVVAEQSANLSADGDVNDTNNGAGVVANDANITAGGNIGSDDNPLDVNADNLATTSGGKTNVNLTSPSTKVNMTADDDINITSTGSVQGKSKSQNLDINADGSVGSSDDSFVANVAKNGGVANAKSNYGETYLEKHPAMATMTLDLGGGMLDGKTGIIEILIEEGDVFILPLPTREGYRFLYWQGSMYYAGDGFDVIGNHLFTAIWEKIEGNEENEDDDDDDDEDIEEKPDNKGDENTEQGNEPESPYGATGTNAGSGLPQTGDYMPAVPLVLLASVALLFMVLSLRRRQRS